1 MCCHALGS
9 EKLVEISKHL
19 FLSLFLVVLGLVVL
33 TYSKSR
39 VWKDSLGQADMSKGD
54 GADRW

>member
-1 MCCHALGS
+1 MCCDTPGS

-19 FLSLFLVVLGLVVL
+19 FLSLSLVVLGLVVL

-39 VWKDSLGQADMSKGD
+39 VWKDSLGQADVTKGD